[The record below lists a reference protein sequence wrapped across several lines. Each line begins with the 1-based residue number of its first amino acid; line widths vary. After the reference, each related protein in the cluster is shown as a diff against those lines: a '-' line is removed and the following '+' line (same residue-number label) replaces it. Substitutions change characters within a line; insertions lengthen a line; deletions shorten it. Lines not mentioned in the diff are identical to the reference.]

1 MSNKIYSEM
10 NSYLANA
17 GVFYVKLHNLH
28 WNVVGKDFKPVHEY
42 LEGLY
47 GAFAEVYD
55 AVAENLKMH
64 GEQPLASMKEY
75 LAVASIQEIPSK
87 ELPSGEVLK
96 IALGD
101 LETLKAQAESIRR
114 SADADDL
121 YDIVD
126 LMEDQLGDYNKT
138 IWFIHAMLK

>member
-1 MSNKIYSEM
+1 MSNKIYNEM
-10 NSYLANA
+10 NRYLANA

-42 LEGLY
+42 LESLY
-47 GAFAEVYD
+47 DAFAEVYD

-75 LAVASIQEIPSK
+75 LAVASIQELPSK

-96 IALGD
+96 IALAD
-101 LETLKAQAESIRR
+101 LEALKAQAESIRKD
-114 SADADDL
+114 ADKDDL

-126 LMEDQLGDYNKT
+126 LMEDQLGNYNKT
-138 IWFIHAMLK
+138 IWFISAMLK